1 MKIASLSPDQA
12 PPISVPLRFF
22 AVAPLFL
29 VLAALLLAMGDD
41 NPFANTHSPALLAA
55 THCITLGFMA
65 MIMVGAIQQVV
76 PVIIG
81 SQMPAPRLLAWL
93 TMLPLTAGAL
103 LLTTGFTLGK
113 PELLNLSWSLLGFA
127 FLIFIIASLYSLAQ
141 ATAKNPTKTALLL
154 SVLSLAAAVA
164 LGMLLARG
172 YAAGLDIPYA
182 RLATTHISL
191 ALGGWVLLLI
201 IGVSYQVVPMF
212 QLTPEYPKWL
222 TGYLIPAIFAT
233 LILSLMPLLFE
244 TAPRWPGIVLETIF
258 WILASI
264 YAAITL
270 KLQSQR
276 RRRVPDAT
284 LSFFRLGM
292 VALLVA
298 AFFSL
303 ASLFPTE
310 YSDHLRMLSA
320 LAFLPG
326 FAMTVTQGMLYKII
340 PFLVWFHLFRG
351 GTNPTATSIPN
362 MKEIIPEHWMW
373 WHLKLHGGTL
383 LAALLATRL
392 DMAVWLVELGLLL
405 QGILLA
411 YAIFTGI
418 SVYRNTLE
426 RIEQAST
433 TGSPPVQE

>member
-22 AVAPLFL
+22 AVAPVFL
-29 VLAALLLAMGDD
+29 VLAALLLATSDD
-41 NPFANTHSPALLAA
+41 NPFANPHSPALLAA

-65 MIMVGAIQQVV
+65 MVMVGAIQQVV

-93 TMLPLTAGAL
+93 TMLPLAVGAL
-103 LLTTGFTLGK
+103 LLTLGFALGK
-113 PELLNLSWSLLGFA
+113 PDLLNLSWSLLGLA
-127 FLIFIIASLYSLAQ
+127 FLIFIIASLYSLSR
-141 ATAKNPTKTALLL
+141 ATPKNPTKTALLL
-154 SVLSLAAAVA
+154 SVLSLVGAVA
-164 LGMLLARG
+164 LGMLLVRG

-182 RLATTHISL
+182 RLATAHISL
-191 ALGGWVLLLI
+191 ALGGWVMLLI

-212 QLTPEYPKWL
+212 QLTPSYPKWL
-222 TGYLIPAIFAT
+222 TDYLTPAIFTA
-233 LILSLMPLLFE
+233 LPLSLLPLLFE
-244 TAPRWPGIVLETIF
+244 TAPRWPKIVAEITF
-258 WILASI
+258 WLLACC
-264 YAAITL
+264 YAAVTL

-292 VALLVA
+292 VALLAA

-303 ASLFPTE
+303 ASLLPTE
-310 YSDHLRMLSA
+310 YSDRLRMLSA

-326 FAMTVTQGMLYKII
+326 FAMSVIQGMLYKII

-351 GTNPTATSIPN
+351 EAHTANIRIPN
-362 MKEIIPEHWMW
+362 MKEIIPERWMW
-373 WHLKLHGGTL
+373 WHLKLHGITL
-383 LAALLATRL
+383 LAALLATRW
-392 DMAVWLVELGLLL
+392 DWAAWLVELGLLL
-405 QGILLA
+405 QGILLG
-411 YAIFTGI
+411 YAILTGI